1 MVFCFVLLEISQSYL
16 YHLQFSG
23 SITVVLVYSGR
34 AEAVQLIHGT
44 SSLLDGNCVPLN
56 PVGTF
61 LEDLDCAVSAKISI
75 EFQGRICAQQDG

>member
-34 AEAVQLIHGT
+34 AEAVQ
-44 SSLLDGNCVPLN
+44 
-56 PVGTF
+56 
-61 LEDLDCAVSAKISI
+61 
-75 EFQGRICAQQDG
+75 